1 MQPALLLLAAGESVS
16 WQMERH
22 FSSKISKLFNFHQQE
37 FKLMLDLAHQIKN
50 FKISLLKM
58 LLIDI
63 NFRILNCPNDRTL
76 LEMRFFH
83 NIINR
88 SIRTVDTEN
97 LCFYVFRNLNKYLFS
112 SRIFLKIRVQYTLI
126 CSDHFYFNRIWNHD
140 PFIILI
146 TFTFS
151 IIELITLISV

>member
-1 MQPALLLLAAGESVS
+1 
-16 WQMERH
+16 
-22 FSSKISKLFNFHQQE
+22 
-37 FKLMLDLAHQIKN
+37 
-50 FKISLLKM
+50 M

-76 LEMRFFH
+76 LEIRFFH
-83 NIINR
+83 NIMNR

-112 SRIFLKIRVQYTLI
+112 SPIFLKIRVQYTVM

-140 PFIILI
+140 QVPSSF
-146 TFTFS
+146 
-151 IIELITLISV
+151 

>member
-1 MQPALLLLAAGESVS
+1 
-16 WQMERH
+16 
-22 FSSKISKLFNFHQQE
+22 
-37 FKLMLDLAHQIKN
+37 
-50 FKISLLKM
+50 M

-112 SRIFLKIRVQYTLI
+112 SPIFLKIRVHYTV
-126 CSDHFYFNRIWNHD
+126 N
-140 PFIILI
+140 IILI